1 MGSSILRFRGGQPAM
16 NNLDPK
22 FDVSME
28 LATLCSGNL
37 DAPVLIGVYDF
48 ERNGRHVEMGSVQ
61 TTVSELLA
69 MASESSSSEL
79 TLVSSGE
86 VLDSGTVAAGTISV
100 LKAQV
105 TMTQDPP
112 GAAVSGNDGDALSHQ
127 VAAVSIDESTSSTN
141 AVAATPSPAAPTF
154 VDYLRVGCTLN
165 CYVAIDFTSSNGDPS
180 HPTSLHH
187 SGTTTASSATG
198 DTGGDAEPQR
208 NAYEQALRAVLTPL
222 RPFDDDGFLPVLGFG
237 KQMANGIVSH
247 CFQVGK
253 TEWSKGVEGVIT
265 SYLGT
270 VASPNLILSGPMVLT
285 KVLENGANRARK
297 SLEKERK
304 SGRLSYA
311 CFLLVANAD
320 GHVAEFE
327 ATVACLRRLRD
338 DVPMS
343 VIMVGIRSAGD
354 APDGAQPRSNSLQEL
369 AALSP
374 DNCIYVPFQDGRISD
389 VSKLALHE
397 LPNQIANWF
406 LRHDIRPPPLASS
419 VVAEED
425 IVVTDQED

>member
-1 MGSSILRFRGGQPAM
+1 M

-22 FDVSME
+22 FDVSTE

-61 TTVSELLA
+61 TTVNELLA
-69 MASESSSSEL
+69 MASASDAPSEL
-79 TLVSSGE
+79 ILVSSGE
-86 VLDSGTVAAGTISV
+86 TLDSGSVVGGTISV

-105 TMTQDPP
+105 TGTQEPP

-165 CYVAIDFTSSNGDPS
+165 CCVAIDFTSSNGDPS
-180 HPTSLHH
+180 HPTSLHY
-187 SGTTTASSATG
+187 SGTTTTG
-198 DTGGDAEPQR
+198 DKSGDAEPQR

-222 RPFDDDGFLPVLGFG
+222 RPFDDDGFWPVLGFG

-253 TEWSKGVEGVIT
+253 TEWSKGVDGVIT

-304 SGRLSYA
+304 SGRLSYT

-327 ATVACLRRLRD
+327 ATVTCLRRLRD
-338 DVPMS
+338 DAPMS
-343 VIMVGIRSAGD
+343 VIMVGIRSAED

-369 AALSP
+369 AELSP
-374 DNCIYVPFQDGRISD
+374 DNCIYVPFQDGRSSLD
-389 VSKLALHE
+389 VSTLALRE

-425 IVVTDQED
+425 IVVADQVE